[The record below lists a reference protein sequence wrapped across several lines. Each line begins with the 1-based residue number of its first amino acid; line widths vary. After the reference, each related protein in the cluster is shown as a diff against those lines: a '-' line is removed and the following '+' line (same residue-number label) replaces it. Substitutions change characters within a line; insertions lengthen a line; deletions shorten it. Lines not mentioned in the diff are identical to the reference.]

1 MKLLTLDYQGMAVY
15 ASREAWFNAI
25 GCVLMGSYYP
35 APETRPKAGFTALL
49 RGLAKPCR
57 NLTVA
62 GVLYRQTRLPERKP
76 QQAIDNHRQHQQNA
90 ASGFNQPP
98 SRRKLEYNGRQA
110 ALNSFLSGIFT
121 SAYPL
126 VLPFAMAGRGK
137 VRPSRAGSL
146 CQFPTPCPLPAA
158 HRVGTESGIPPTTKG
173 HIMPKIRKAFSRP
186 IIAHPLRTFPNLIQ
200 ASAFVDRLTAGNAAA
215 YRFNIQQTVA
225 DAWTVARVVSGGAV

>member
-15 ASREAWFNAI
+15 ASREAWFNAV

-49 RGLAKPCR
+49 HGLAKPCR

-62 GVLYRQTRLPERKP
+62 GVLYRQIRLPERKP
-76 QQAIDNHRQHQQNA
+76 QQAIDNHRQRQQNKPVVLNRT
-90 ASGFNQPP
+90 ASFDRLIYRQT
-98 SRRKLEYNGRQA
+98 SRRYSN
-110 ALNSFLSGIFT
+110 LSGIFT
-121 SAYPL
+121 SAHHATSA
-126 VLPFAMAGRGK
+126 PFSGGQWQGGYT
-137 VRPSRAGSL
+137 PAGSV
-146 CQFPTPCPLPAA
+146 CRSVNPAICLPPHTFDSVTAA
-158 HRVGTESGIPPTTKG
+158 LLTISKG
-173 HIMPKIRKAFSRP
+173 HIMTTRKAFSRP